1 MNQAIKAQWIA
12 ALRSGN
18 YAQTQGMLQSYAGFC
33 CLGVLCDLH
42 AKTGMGAWDDLSYD
56 GNSDLL
62 PDSVAEWA
70 ELEESPFINDAPLVD
85 LNDGVNGYEPRTF
98 AQIADLIEETL

>member
-18 YAQTQGMLQSYAGFC
+18 YAQTQGMLRSDTGFC
-33 CLGVLCDLH
+33 CLGILCDLH
-42 AKTGMGAWDDLSYD
+42 SKAGLGTWIERSYD
-56 GNSDLL
+56 GNIDLL

-70 ELEESPFINDAPLVD
+70 ELEISPYVNDAPLVD

-98 AQIADLIEETL
+98 AQIADLIEEAL